1 MLTINC
7 QNVKK
12 YNGAQL
18 VLENV
23 TFELHHGEKAGLVGR
38 NGSGKSTLL
47 RMVSKLDV
55 PDEGLLT
62 VRKDARIGYLEQ
74 IPTEGP
80 ERTVYDALALGYSEL
95 FACRTEMTEIERLVG
110 ALKRLGGHAQ
120 GMVKA
125 ESWHKIAVTKDIELS
140 VRAEFG
146 PDQLAVFRE
155 LALILR
161 DFLRRTELPD
171 ERDE

>member
-62 VRKDARIGYLEQ
+62 IRKDARIGYLEQ
-74 IPTEGP
+74 IPSEGAD
-80 ERTVYDALALGYSEL
+80 RTVYDVMALGYSEL
-95 FACRTEMTEIERLVG
+95 FACRTEMT
-110 ALKRLGGHAQ
+110 
-120 GMVKA
+120 
-125 ESWHKIAVTKDIELS
+125 
-140 VRAEFG
+140 
-146 PDQLAVFRE
+146 
-155 LALILR
+155 
-161 DFLRRTELPD
+161 
-171 ERDE
+171 